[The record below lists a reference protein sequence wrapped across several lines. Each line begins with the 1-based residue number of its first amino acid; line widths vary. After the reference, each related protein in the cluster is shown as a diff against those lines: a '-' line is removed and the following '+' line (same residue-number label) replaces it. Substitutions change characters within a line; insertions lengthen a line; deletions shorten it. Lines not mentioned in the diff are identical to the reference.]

1 MWHDTKYG
9 DVAQEW
15 LLVRSEQARKREGH
29 NLNKRMLKQYDQGQ
43 FKKLGQQAFSCQEDA
58 KNALVHREAKQ
69 TFLVVDSQINKV
81 LVNLGAG
88 RPS

>member
-1 MWHDTKYG
+1 MIK
-9 DVAQEW
+9 A
-15 LLVRSEQARKREGH
+15 
-29 NLNKRMLKQYDQGQ
+29 

-69 TFLVVDSQINKV
+69 TFLVVDTQINKV

>member
-1 MWHDTKYG
+1 MIK
-9 DVAQEW
+9 A
-15 LLVRSEQARKREGH
+15 
-29 NLNKRMLKQYDQGQ
+29 

-88 RPS
+88 RPSEGAQVKREY